1 MKLASTIA
9 AAVLSSHTLVKNAK
23 KILTTPVVELFW
35 NSELEIDNEIE
46 LYQTMEVTDGVM
58 SDEQFM
64 SLEPPNTYFH

>member
-46 LYQTMEVTDGVM
+46 LYQTMDVTDGVT